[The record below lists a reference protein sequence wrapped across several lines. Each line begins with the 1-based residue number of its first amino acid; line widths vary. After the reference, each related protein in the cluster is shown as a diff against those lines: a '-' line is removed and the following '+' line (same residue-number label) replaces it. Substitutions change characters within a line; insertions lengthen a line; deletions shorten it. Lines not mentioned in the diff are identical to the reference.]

1 MNQEDSMNKNTK
13 CGLLGLVNLGNTC
26 FMNTCL
32 QILSHTPELDQVL
45 MSKKISIS
53 TDDSSAKQANKNL
66 ALHWIALKTALW
78 TTTTPPTETET
89 KTKTRSK
96 PAVNPSSFH
105 KAFQKNIATK
115 NHDTFDGFQ
124 QNDVSEMLV
133 LLMDCFHGAI
143 SREVVMNIR
152 GKSVSALDKV
162 ATQCYEMMTRIYT
175 KDYSELLPIFFGTC
189 VSEIV
194 SQASGESISFNPEPF
209 FEINL
214 SIPSAPPSTSITLT
228 QCLSLHCS
236 GEVIDDYTN
245 ETTKQKEIVKKQLS
259 FWSLPT
265 ILVISLKQFNRH
277 SKTFIDFP
285 FIINMKPYLLECRRN
300 VASALSNIY
309 ELYGVCQHH
318 GNNKGGHYTACV
330 KHATSREWYM
340 FNDNEVHHLKSTS
353 ADIQKIIVNPS
364 AYCLFYRRVPEN

>member
-1 MNQEDSMNKNTK
+1 MNKEENMNKDAK

-32 QILSHTPELDQVL
+32 QILSHTPELTQAL
-45 MSKKISIS
+45 MSKRISILP
-53 TDDSSAKQANKNL
+53 DDSSAKQANKNL
-66 ALHWIALKTALW
+66 ALHWIALKNALW
-78 TTTTPPTETET
+78 TVPPTET
-89 KTKTRSK
+89 KTKSK
-96 PAVNPSSFH
+96 SKSVNPGAFH
-105 KAFQKNIATK
+105 QAFQKNITTK

-152 GKSVSALDKV
+152 GKSVSPLDKV
-162 ATQCYEMMTRIYT
+162 AIQCYEMMTRIYT
-175 KDYSELLPIFFGTC
+175 KDYSELLPVFFGIC

-194 SQASGESISFNPEPF
+194 SQASGKSIGFNPEPF

-214 SIPSAPPSTSITLT
+214 SIPTLSAPSTSITLK
-228 QCLSLHCS
+228 QCLGLHCS

-245 ETTKQKEIVKKQLS
+245 ETTKQNEIVKKQMS

-265 ILVISLKQFNRH
+265 ILVISLKQFNRR
-277 SKTFIDFP
+277 SKAFIDFP
-285 FIINMKPYLLECRRN
+285 FIIDMKPYLLECRRN
-300 VASALSNIY
+300 AASPLSNIY

-318 GNNKGGHYTACV
+318 GNSRGGHYTACV

-340 FNDNEVHHLKSTS
+340 FNDKEVHHLESASTDS
-353 ADIQKIIVNPS
+353 QQIIVNPS